1 MGITKTNL
9 SSILI
14 SEQRLHYTFS
24 FPQRGSNFTCIKST
38 SCPQMDAPP
47 QCPPGY
53 NEVRENSTCGLYCRD
68 IVGYTWRC
76 PCNDWMSCAVKER
89 YLWGCY
95 SGYYSS
101 FRVRECSQG
110 WFVMCYRPT
119 DQTNLRL
126 TNQPSDWPINPPTDQ
141 PTDWPTNPLT
151 DHPTHR
157 LTHRLSVRPT
167 HRLTNPPTDRPT
179 DWPTHRL
186 TNPPTDQPTDCP
198 SVRPTHR
205 LTNRSNPPTDRPTH
219 RLTVQPTDWLSN
231 PLANWQASWWTN
243 RLTDQHTTSRRNNQP
258 IHWLTDKPADGPPDW
273 MTNKLTGQSIYKRPY
288 RQSCVTD
295 WQNTFMF

>member
-1 MGITKTNL
+1 MSIKLLWFVSELPDKDISNVPWVYRSNRDKLL

-89 YLWGCY
+89 YLWGCS

-110 WFVMCYRPT
+110 WFVMCYRT
-119 DQTNLRL
+119 
-126 TNQPSDWPINPPTDQ
+126 
-141 PTDWPTNPLT
+141 
-151 DHPTHR
+151 
-157 LTHRLSVRPT
+157 
-167 HRLTNPPTDRPT
+167 
-179 DWPTHRL
+179 
-186 TNPPTDQPTDCP
+186 
-198 SVRPTHR
+198 
-205 LTNRSNPPTDRPTH
+205 TDRPTH
-219 RLTVQPTDWLSN
+219 RLT
-231 PLANWQASWWTN
+231 
-243 RLTDQHTTSRRNNQP
+243 NQP
-258 IHWLTDKPADGPPDW
+258 SD
-273 MTNKLTGQSIYKRPY
+273 
-288 RQSCVTD
+288 
-295 WQNTFMF
+295 

>member
-151 DHPTHR
+151 D
-157 LTHRLSVRPT
+157 RPT
-167 HRLTNPPTDRPT
+167 H
-179 DWPTHRL
+179 W
-186 TNPPTDQPTDCP
+186 
-198 SVRPTHR
+198 
-205 LTNRSNPPTDRPTH
+205 
-219 RLTVQPTDWLSN
+219 LTVQPTDWLSN